1 MRRGG
6 DRALRAL
13 RCDRCGRLAVGLRR
27 GVLRRAIRRATPVSG
42 APTSPGAPHLGSP
55 PSSNWGQAQP
65 WSIVTAGKI
74 ITGSGAVLC
83 SVVVSVATT

>member
-1 MRRGG
+1 MRAALRSMRAARRGSSS
-6 DRALRAL
+6 
-13 RCDRCGRLAVGLRR
+13 RCAVSRDAKGYTGFRHPDAPGIAPPR
-27 GVLRRAIRRATPVSG
+27 IAT
-42 APTSPGAPHLGSP
+42 L
-55 PSSNWGQAQP
+55 SNWGQAQP